1 MGVGT
6 GLVVIVA
13 LSGSAVALLYN
24 SLVRLKYRVKN
35 AWSQID
41 VQLKRRHD
49 LIPNLVA
56 TVQGYAT
63 HERVTLEAV
72 VRARAAAVS
81 AAGINAKGVAESA
94 LTGAVRSLLAVVEA
108 YPDLKASRHFLDLQ
122 EELTTTENRIGF
134 ARQHYNDEAERFNSA
149 LQTVPRNL
157 LAGLC
162 GFQAVEFFRIEDP
175 RERAVPR
182 VSLPG

>member
-1 MGVGT
+1 MGVAAAA
-6 GLVVIVA
+6 VAIVA
-13 LSGSAVALLYN
+13 VSGIGVALLYN

-35 AWSQID
+35 GWSQID

-49 LIPNLVA
+49 LIPNLVE
-56 TVQGYAT
+56 TVQGYAR
-63 HERVTLEAV
+63 HERATLEAV
-72 VRARAAAVS
+72 VRARSAAVS
-81 AAGINAKGVAESA
+81 AAGVDAQGVAESA
-94 LTGAVRSLLAVVEA
+94 LGGAVRSLLAVVEA
-108 YPDLKASRHFLDLQ
+108 YPELKASRHFLDLQ

-157 LAGLC
+157 LAGIC
-162 GFQAVEFFRIEDP
+162 GFQPVAFFRIEDR

-182 VSLPG
+182 VSLTG